1 MEKFLRKI
9 DFKLLKKQK
18 QTLLK
23 VIFRLNKEGKQK
35 EEDGLT
41 GILTL
46 IDNLQDEAVDKY
58 GYKERTVFKLK
69 KQ

>member
-1 MEKFLRKI
+1 MEKFLKQI

-35 EEDGLT
+35 EEDDLT
-41 GILTL
+41 SILNL
-46 IDNLQDEAVDKY
+46 IDSIQDEAVDKH
-58 GYKERTVFKLK
+58 GYKERAVFKLSK
-69 KQ
+69 D